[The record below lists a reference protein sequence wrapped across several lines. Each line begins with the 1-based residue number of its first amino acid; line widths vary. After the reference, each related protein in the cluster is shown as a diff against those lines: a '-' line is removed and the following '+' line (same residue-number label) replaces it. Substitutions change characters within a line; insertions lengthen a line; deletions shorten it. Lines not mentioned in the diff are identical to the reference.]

1 MGGSVLKSLD
11 KKQSSLTSKLK
22 PTYLLNERVKTTTFV
37 GTKMQN
43 KEKIAVFIDAD
54 NAPAKKFDVVLTELA
69 KHGLISIRKAYGNW
83 KSPNLKPWEDI
94 LHEYAIQPIQ
104 QFDLTKGKNASD
116 IALVI
121 DAMDI
126 LYTKD
131 IDIICLISSD
141 CDFTP
146 LVTRALAD
154 GKTVFGF
161 GERKAPAAFV
171 NSCSRF
177 LYLDAEPVSVIEPE
191 EADATIQVETAE
203 QSKAQSET
211 AKAPQPP
218 KPIALQKCNLKSDT
232 KLINMLRQAIEATE
246 EENGWAQLGPIGA
259 HISNHSSFDQR
270 NYGFKK
276 LVDLFAAIDLFEIRK
291 PNKSMVLV
299 RDIKRA
305 KKSGK

>member
-1 MGGSVLKSLD
+1 MK
-11 KKQSSLTSKLK
+11 
-22 PTYLLNERVKTTTFV
+22 ER
-37 GTKMQN
+37 
-43 KEKIAVFIDAD
+43 EKIAVFIDAD
-54 NAPAKKFDVVLTELA
+54 NAPARKFDVILAELA
-69 KHGLISIRKAYGNW
+69 KHGVVSIRKAYGNW
-83 KSPNLKPWEDI
+83 KSPGLKQWEDI
-94 LHEYAIQPIQ
+94 LNEYAIQPIQ
-104 QFDLTKGKNASD
+104 QFDLTKGKNATD

-146 LVTRALAD
+146 LVTRVLSD

-161 GERKAPAAFV
+161 GERKAPSAFV

-177 LYLDAEPVSVIEPE
+177 LYLDAEPE
-191 EADATIQVETAE
+191 VETEVEVSIEKVAE
-203 QSKAQSET
+203 QATEKEIKTTNTTKANSS
-211 AKAPQPP
+211 P
-218 KPIALQKCNLKSDT
+218 KCSLKSDT
-232 KLINMLRQAIEATE
+232 KLIHLLRQAIEATE
-246 EENGWAQLGPIGA
+246 EDDGWSRLGAIGS

-276 LVDLFAAIDLFEIRK
+276 LSDLFAAIDLFEMRKTNGSVMWIRE
-291 PNKSMVLV
+291 S
-299 RDIKRA
+299 KRA